1 MAFLKDLTFDI
12 LIDTLSG
19 KIELGS
25 ILFHY
30 DNAKSEHMKK
40 YLRVLTQYAN
50 PQIGLPL
57 YYDTIDSAKIKPA
70 DKQILVDALNGMLG
84 EQ

>member
-1 MAFLKDLTFDI
+1 MTFPKDLMVENLNDI
-12 LIDTLSG
+12 LSS
-19 KIELGS
+19 KIGLGS

-57 YYDTIDSAKIKPA
+57 YYDTIDSAKIKPT
-70 DKQILVDALNGMLG
+70 DKQILIDALNGMLG

>member
-1 MAFLKDLTFDI
+1 MAFCKKLTVDI
-12 LIDTLSG
+12 LIDILSG
-19 KIELGS
+19 KMELGF
-25 ILFHY
+25 ILFQY

-57 YYDTIDSAKIKPA
+57 YYDTIDSAKIKTA
-70 DKQILVDALNGMLG
+70 DRQILVDALNGMMG